1 MKNIDDDLSLLDLWI
16 HEAGDLVQ
24 NLSADYVFAQH
35 YTLVAMHTTIGLDSG
50 DVHPSQSFSMLLE
63 KLGPTK

>member
-1 MKNIDDDLSLLDLWI
+1 MTCLCWIFGYMRLEIWRKISLQTD
-16 HEAGDLVQ
+16 
-24 NLSADYVFAQH
+24 VFAQH